1 MTTTFSPDEVTQFE
15 HAVWS
20 RCAKRYMDTF
30 GVLTSEAIPA
40 LLDAANISEGSRVL
54 DVGTGPGNAAGA
66 VQERG
71 SVVIGIDFSTAMLAE
86 ARQHYPDIEF
96 KEANAADLPFKDGE
110 FDAVI
115 SNLAVHHL
123 GRPQQF
129 LTEARRVLHDG
140 GKVAFTVWADPT
152 KLAAFGLFFAAM
164 ENHADTAELPHGPLF
179 GVSDFNAFHKLLQE
193 AGFRDSSVRELDIAW
208 RLSSMES
215 YLNGFE
221 DWANM
226 DALPNTLRKAIEA
239 DVRKAADTFKHNGEY
254 VIPNPVILVSATR

>member
-15 HAVWS
+15 RATWS

-30 GVLTSEAIPA
+30 GVLTDEAIPA
-40 LLDAANISEGSRVL
+40 LLEAANITKDSRVL

-66 VQERG
+66 AQERG
-71 SVVIGIDFSTAMLAE
+71 GVVIGIDFSSAMLAE
-86 ARQHYPDIEF
+86 ARQRHPDIEF
-96 KEANAADLPFKDGE
+96 KEANADDLPFKGGE

-115 SNLAVHHL
+115 SNLAVHHM

-129 LTEARRVLHDG
+129 LTEARRVLRDG
-140 GKVAFTVWADPT
+140 GKLAFTVWGDPA

-164 ENHADTAELPHGPLF
+164 ETHGDPAVLPHGPLF
-179 GVSDFNAFHKLLQE
+179 GVSDFETFHEMLQK
-193 AGFRDSSVRELDIAW
+193 AGFRDLNVRELDISW

-215 YLNGFE
+215 YLSGFE
-221 DWANM
+221 DWANL
-226 DALPNTLRKAIEA
+226 DALPDALRSAIET
-239 DVRKAADTFKHNGEY
+239 DVRTAANHFKHNGEY